1 MVLAG
6 LLLLLMGWSSL
17 KAKTGEEN
25 PDVYQYLRMFSDVLN
40 IVQDNYVEKVD
51 LKKLMYGAVSGML
64 RELDPHSSFLKP
76 EEYKE
81 LQVETKGKFGGLG
94 IEITMRDGVL
104 TVVSPLEGTPADK
117 AGIQAGDQIIKIDDQ
132 PTQDMSLTEAVQK
145 MRGPKG
151 TKVKLTVIRK
161 GERKPLE
168 FELTR
173 DTISI
178 QSVKWRTLEPG
189 YGYVRI
195 SSFQSGTASD
205 LRKALDQLESDN
217 HPLQGLVLDLR
228 NDPGGLLDQAVEVAD
243 EFINE
248 GLIVYTGGRLE
259 NQKMRFEAHKN
270 SKPRNYPIVV
280 LVNSGSASASE
291 IVAGALQDHKR
302 AIILGEP
309 TFGKGSVQT
318 VIPLSDGSA
327 LRLTTSL
334 YYTPSGRSIQAKGI
348 EPDILVKR
356 ETPPKTEEEGADE
369 LRRIR
374 EKDLPRH
381 MENQKAGTGRLQ
393 VGSNPTR
400 DAKDAG
406 TGQPAQKGPGF
417 AQGLQNHGT
426 DELQMI
432 LKNHGSDGFQGFP
445 QEKEE
450 GNKSVSPPWGG
461 SRRLVGGA
469 CLFGRA
475 HILGKEHQT
484 GASANRR
491 ALSRNGN
498 PLPERL
504 LTIGKPPGPKR
515 RRSPAERPGMS
526 KRRARG
532 ARKAHFRRP
541 GTYETQRPP
550 REGSS

>member
-1 MVLAG
+1 MLKKQKNLIVVLAV
-6 LLLLLMGWSSL
+6 LVLLLMGWTNL

-25 PDVYQYLRMFSDVLN
+25 PDVYQYLRLFSDVLN
-40 IVQDNYVEKVD
+40 IVQDNYVEKADV
-51 LKKLMYGAVSGML
+51 KKLIYGAVSGML

-94 IEITMRDGVL
+94 IEITMRDGIL

-117 AGIQAGDQIIKIDDQ
+117 AGIQAGDQIIRIDDQ

-151 TKVKLTVIRK
+151 TKVKLTIIRK
-161 GERKPLE
+161 GERKPLD
-168 FELTR
+168 FELIR

-195 SSFQSGTASD
+195 SSFQSGTGAD

-243 EFINE
+243 EFISE

-270 SKPRNYPIVV
+270 SKPRNFPIVV

-302 AIILGEP
+302 AIVLGEP

-318 VIPLSDGSA
+318 VIPLNDGSA

-348 EPDILVKR
+348 EPDILVKK
-356 ETPPKTEEEGADE
+356 EVPPKTDEEGTDE
-369 LRRIR
+369 IRRIR

-381 MENQKAGTGRLQ
+381 MENQKPDSGGPKSGVPQIET
-393 VGSNPTR
+393 
-400 DAKDAG
+400 
-406 TGQPAQKGPGF
+406 QKMLE
-417 AQGLQNHGT
+417 QDNQL
-426 DELQMI
+426 
-432 LKNHGSDGFQGFP
+432 
-445 QEKEE
+445 
-450 GNKSVSPPWGG
+450 
-461 SRRLVGGA
+461 
-469 CLFGRA
+469 
-475 HILGKEHQT
+475 
-484 GASANRR
+484 RR
-491 ALSRNGN
+491 ALD
-498 PLPERL
+498 L
-504 LTIGKPPGPKR
+504 LKGYKIMGQTSFK
-515 RRSPAERPGMS
+515 
-526 KRRARG
+526 
-532 ARKAHFRRP
+532 
-541 GTYETQRPP
+541 
-550 REGSS
+550 